1 MRRRKILLD
10 EIVFDGCDKRFEKAI
25 EVFIE
30 KLNETPS
37 YTLLS
42 RRYSV
47 FSLMRRHLD
56 VAFTELEERYEVSM
70 YKGVLTPSKLKYP
83 RFLSEGQQNYYIG
96 LTPHRRITFSLNYWA
111 EFIGNVIK
119 NGFERNSA
127 YIAALDSLKML
138 VQTLVLWCSDGRES
152 LNLERVPSK
161 SKARTKKH
169 IQPKNRHCALCWRPL
184 NYTSGD
190 IDESRY
196 GTVNKIQTKYCYH
209 HDRTGNFHN
218 YVRDRRYIKSFDREY
233 ASLTKREDSNY
244 HPNASWYISTARE
257 KGYAVGVTE
266 IRKIIYFLI
275 RSGLDTPRR
284 KEVYAMHEDGN
295 SLSEISRRLGVTRQA
310 VHKTIKQIDLKMA
323 EVINC
328 VAS

>member
-1 MRRRKILLD
+1 MERREILLD
-10 EIVFDGCDKRFEKAI
+10 EVVADECDKAFRNAI
-25 EVFIE
+25 EVFIAKFNE
-30 KLNETPS
+30 KPS
-37 YTLLS
+37 YSFLS

-47 FSLMRRHLD
+47 FSLMKHHLD
-56 VAFTELEERYEVSM
+56 DAFSELEEGLGVSM

-83 RFLSEGQQNYYIG
+83 RYLSESQQSCYLG
-96 LTPHRRITFSLNYWA
+96 LTPHRRVSYSLNYW
-111 EFIGNVIK
+111 EGFIGNVIK
-119 NGFERNSA
+119 DDFEQNPA
-127 YIAALDSLKML
+127 YMGALESLRML
-138 VQTLVLWCSDGRES
+138 VQAIVLWCGDGRES
-152 LNLERVPSK
+152 LNMDRQPSK
-161 SKARTKKH
+161 SRARTKKH

-233 ASLTKREDSNY
+233 ASLTKREASNY
-244 HPNASWYISTARE
+244 HPNASWYVNSARE
-257 KGYAVGVTE
+257 KGHAVGVTE

-328 VAS
+328 VAN